1 MKNLQQ
7 YIEEKLIVNKDY
19 NIHKYHPTTWDE
31 LRQIIK
37 ERYKKQGSGTEQ
49 DPVDLN
55 DIDVSKMTEFGM
67 KSRNGTYHGIFENT
81 RFEYIDVSDWNV
93 SNVTDMSAMFADC
106 VNLQE
111 LDLSNW
117 DMSNVTNFVYMFSTC
132 KSLKTLKLPT
142 NIENNINNDSD
153 YYVFAMFNN
162 CDKKIIPDW
171 YTNRHNWH

>member
-7 YIEEKLIVNKDY
+7 YIEEKLIVNKNY
-19 NIHKYHPTTWDE
+19 KKTYLYKPNTYSE
-31 LRQIIK
+31 LRDIILEK
-37 ERYKKQGSGTEQ
+37 YKIYGCGKKN
-49 DPVDLN
+49 DPVDFN

-67 KSRNGTYHGIFENT
+67 ISSSGTYHGIFEET
-81 RFEYIDVSDWNV
+81 KFEYIDISDWDV

-117 DMSNVTNFVYMFSTC
+117 DMSNVTKFVYMFSTC
-132 KSLKTLKLPT
+132 KSLKILKLPA
-142 NIENNINNDSD
+142 NIENNIDDS
-153 YYVFAMFNN
+153 YMFAMFFN

-171 YTNRHNWH
+171 YTNRHY